1 MCIKDCA
8 LSLTCQKC
16 SYYAHIHRRRP
27 RSKCTIPSLQYLE
40 VSLYR
45 RTPGRG
51 VRRWRIYY
59 EYCPFRKIVKFY
71 NSGVSNSVCLLLA
84 LAQRKGFKNVKYF
97 LNKLPY
103 EFPRHYTWTH
113 VLKIIKSI
121 KTAKVFLKVH
131 FNICT
136 KSAFFF
142 KLRTF
147 TVFREKVE

>member
-1 MCIKDCA
+1 MHIKSVLHNDIIYEKKNQEAQRPKQSPGCMCIKDCA

-16 SYYAHIHRRRP
+16 SYYAHVHRRRP
-27 RSKCTIPSLQYLE
+27 RSKCTIPSLQCLE

-45 RTPGRG
+45 RTPVRG

-103 EFPRHYTWTH
+103 EFPRHYT
-113 VLKIIKSI
+113 
-121 KTAKVFLKVH
+121 
-131 FNICT
+131 
-136 KSAFFF
+136 
-142 KLRTF
+142 
-147 TVFREKVE
+147 